1 MKALLLLACTVL
13 IVPMGA
19 LARVSH
25 SEVDPLILLNHV
37 ATTYAN
43 ADTFHI
49 EAIEEK
55 VQVSGNQLS
64 RSWQKTFFT
73 GIRRN
78 GNRFYLESRSGH
90 GSYIQVADG
99 KTEWLYDADTKQYVE
114 RPVAPNGPTFS
125 KDYDGIGGLAN
136 VWAIPLVLETEAV
149 SYKSAKLLS
158 QQTIHVGSHDF
169 ACYVVYVTSDDSK
182 KSAGAD
188 YHFERTYWI
197 DKGGKV
203 VRKVVDRAK
212 TSMPTGGMALE
223 DETTI
228 LYPVADFPSHDA
240 DDVFNFRPPRE
251 AVKVA
256 TLDPTGPSVP
266 HSVSAVLG
274 RPAPKA
280 QILAGNGT
288 VISLGSYRGKPV
300 LIDFWATWCGPCVM
314 RMPDIERLYA
324 LLKNAGLT
332 VISIDEDADAQ
343 TATAFLARHQYTWT
357 NYHDQD
363 GELQK
368 AFRAD
373 YIPLTVLID
382 AEGTVTFDSSN
393 QEGLRAAIARLSPHF
408 ASLIQ

>member
-19 LARVSH
+19 LARLSH
-25 SEVDPLILLNHV
+25 SEADPLILLDQV

-43 ADTFHI
+43 ADSFHI
-49 EAIEEK
+49 EAIEDK
-55 VQVSGNQLS
+55 VHVSQLS
-64 RSWQKTFFT
+64 RSSQKTFFT

-78 GNRFYLESRSGH
+78 GNRFYLESRSDR
-90 GSYIQVADG
+90 GSYIQVSDG
-99 KTEWLYDADTKQYVE
+99 KTEWLYEANRKRYIE

-125 KDYDGIGGLAN
+125 EDYDGIGGLAN
-136 VWAIPLVLETEAV
+136 VWGMPLLLETEAV
-149 SYKSAKLLS
+149 SHKSAKLLS

-169 ACYVVYVTSDDSK
+169 ACYVVYVTSDDGK
-182 KSAGAD
+182 KNGGAD

-197 DKGGKV
+197 DKEGKV
-203 VRKVVDRAK
+203 FRKIIDRAK
-212 TSMPTGGMALE
+212 TSMPTAGMSFK

-228 LYPVADFPSHDA
+228 LYPVADFPSNDA

-251 AVKVA
+251 AMKVT
-256 TLDPTGPSVP
+256 TLAPAGLPLVLR
-266 HSVSAVLG
+266 SVSTLLG
-274 RPAPKA
+274 KPAPKA
-280 QILAGNGT
+280 QILTGNRT
-288 VISLGSYRGKPV
+288 VISLESYRGKPV

-314 RMPDIERLYA
+314 KMPDIERLYA
-324 LLKNAGLT
+324 LLKNSGLA
-332 VISIDEDADAQ
+332 VISIDEDADPQA
-343 TATAFLARHQYTWT
+343 ATAFLARHQYTWT
-357 NYHDQD
+357 NYYDQD

-382 AEGTVTFDSSN
+382 ANGKVTFDSSN
-393 QEGLRAAIARLSPHF
+393 QEGLRAAIARLSPRF